1 MKPFTRRC
9 VSWAFAV
16 WALGAASGA
25 RAEFLPVPGKLDP
38 RIRTVIYERDQ
49 VYRLYGFVGYELD
62 LVFGAHEHF
71 IGLSAGDPKA
81 LIYSAHGN
89 VLTLRPKALAVHTNL
104 TVTTSRHRYYFEYS
118 ATDRAPHAG
127 IHVMYAVRFI
137 YPERLARVRAPT
149 VAQRV
154 SKALKRAEHAP
165 PVNRDYWFCGSA
177 ALRPVAASDN
187 GIETRLTFGAR
198 SALPAVFVLN
208 ADGSESLVNFSMHQ
222 GVMVIERIAH
232 RFVLRRGK
240 LVGYVVNKGFT
251 VGGARLASGTISP
264 GVERVVRG
272 VRP

>member
-1 MKPFTRRC
+1 MRTLAQQC
-9 VSWAFAV
+9 AV
-16 WALGAASGA
+16 WICTALALGAASGA

-49 VYRLYGFVGYELD
+49 VYRLYGFVGYALD
-62 LVFGAHEHF
+62 LVFGADEHF
-71 IGLSAGDPKA
+71 EGLSAGDPKA
-81 LIYSAHGN
+81 LIYSAHRN

-104 TVTTSRHRYYFEYS
+104 TVTTSRHRYYFAYS
-118 ATDRAPHAG
+118 ATDRRPHDG
-127 IHVMYAVRFI
+127 IHVMYAVRFM
-137 YPERLARVRAPT
+137 YPEHSARVRGPT
-149 VAQRV
+149 AAQRV
-154 SKALKRAEHAP
+154 RTALKRAEHAP
-165 PVNRDYWFCGSA
+165 PVNRDYWFCGSP

-208 ADGSESLVNFSMHQ
+208 TDGSESLVNFSMHH

-240 LVGYVVNKGFT
+240 LEGYIVNKGFT
-251 VGGARLASGTISP
+251 VGGTRLASGTISP
-264 GVERVVRG
+264 GVERVVRS

>member
-1 MKPFTRRC
+1 MRTLARRC
-9 VSWAFAV
+9 AVWAFALL
-16 WALGAASGA
+16 ALGAASGA
-25 RAEFLPVPGKLDP
+25 RAEFLPVPGTLDA
-38 RIRTVIYERDQ
+38 RIRTVVYERDQ
-49 VYRLYGFVGYELD
+49 VYRLYGFVGYALD
-62 LVFGAHEHF
+62 LVFGAHERF
-71 IGLSAGDPKA
+71 EGLSAGDPKA

-89 VLTLRPKALAVHTNL
+89 VLTLRPKALSVHTNI
-104 TVTTSRHRYYFEYS
+104 TVTTSGHRYYFEYS
-118 ATDRAPHAG
+118 ATDRAPQEG

-137 YPERLARVRAPT
+137 YPERPARVRGPT
-149 VAQRV
+149 AGERV
-154 SKALKRAEHAP
+154 TKALNRAEHAR
-165 PVNRDYWFCGSA
+165 PVNRDYWYCGSA

-240 LVGYVVNKGFT
+240 LVGTVVNKGFA
-251 VGGARLASGTISP
+251 VGGERLASGTISP
-264 GVERVVRG
+264 GVERVVRR